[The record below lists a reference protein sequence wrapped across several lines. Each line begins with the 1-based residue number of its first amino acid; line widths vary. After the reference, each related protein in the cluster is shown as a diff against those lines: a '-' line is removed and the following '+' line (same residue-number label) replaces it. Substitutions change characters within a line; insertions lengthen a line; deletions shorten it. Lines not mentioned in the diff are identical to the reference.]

1 MPIQEVVAIMDRSAS
16 MAGKEDDTIGG
27 INAAITQLKEQRIE
41 TQDTTN
47 IKISIKLFDH
57 QEYLLIRSMDID
69 KVRPIEKRQYVPR
82 GQTALLDAIG
92 NTLTYFINKKIID
105 EKAYDN
111 CLVYIITDGYENSS
125 KYYTQPQ
132 IKDLISNAET
142 NYNIKIVYLAANQ
155 DAILEANR
163 LGIDQSQAL
172 NYSETPENV
181 ESAYRSAASAA
192 YRQRTGTNVGFTQAE
207 RLQSSSNSNANNNL
221 SVDVS
226 SPDKTI
232 NMTHPPPV
240 KRRRSHV

>member
-1 MPIQEVVAIMDRSAS
+1 MPIQEVVAIMDRSGS
-16 MAGKEDDTIGG
+16 MRDKEDDTIGG

-57 QEYLLIRSMDID
+57 EEYLLIRSMDID
-69 KVRPIEKRQYVPR
+69 KVRPIERRQYVPR

-92 NTLTYFINKKIID
+92 NTLTYFINKKIIN
-105 EKAYDN
+105 ENAYDN
-111 CLVYIITDGYENSS
+111 CLVYIVTDGHENSS
-125 KYYTQPQ
+125 KYYTHQQ
-132 IKDLISNAET
+132 IKNLISNAET

-155 DAILEANR
+155 DAILEANS
-163 LGIDQSQAL
+163 LGIDESQAL

-207 RLQSSSNSNANNNL
+207 RSESTSNPNANNNL
-221 SVDVS
+221 IVDVS
-226 SPDKTI
+226 SPVNNI

>member
-1 MPIQEVVAIMDRSAS
+1 MPIQEVVAIMDRSGS
-16 MAGKEDDTIGG
+16 MIGKEDDTIGG

-57 QEYLLIRSMDID
+57 QEYLLIRSMNID

-105 EKAYDN
+105 ENAYEN
-111 CLVYIITDGYENSS
+111 CLVYIITDGHENASR
-125 KYYTQPQ
+125 YYTQQQ

-207 RLQSSSNSNANNNL
+207 RLQSSSNPNANNNL

-226 SPDKTI
+226 SPDKNI